1 MCHRKMYQEHPQIGK
16 TYVGKNK
23 IYLNNAKLKILLE
36 TKN

>member
-1 MCHRKMYQEHPQIGK
+1 MYQEHPQIGK